1 MVISNST
8 TVRSRPP
15 IRYFTQSGIVGWE
28 GAGGGGDGGD
38 DSSGGDGGDDSFGD
52 DSSGGDGGDDS
63 FGDDGAGDD
72 NSDGDDSV
80 VKAPIALQALQVLES
95 PALTFQ

>member
-38 DSSGGDGGDDSFGD
+38 DSSGGAGFGGDDSFG
-52 DSSGGDGGDDS
+52 GDGS
-63 FGDDGAGDD
+63 GDD

-80 VKAPIALQALQVLES
+80 LKAPIALQALQVLES

>member
-38 DSSGGDGGDDSFGD
+38 DSSDGAGFGGDDSFG
-52 DSSGGDGGDDS
+52 G
-63 FGDDGAGDD
+63 DGAGDD
-72 NSDGDDSV
+72 NSDDDDSV
-80 VKAPIALQALQVLES
+80 VKAPIALQALQVSE
-95 PALTFQ
+95 PIALTFQ

>member
-38 DSSGGDGGDDSFGD
+38 DSSDGAGDGGFGGD
-52 DSSGGDGGDDS
+52 DSSGDDDS
-63 FGDDGAGDD
+63 EGG
-72 NSDGDDSV
+72 DSV
-80 VKAPIALQALQVLES
+80 VKAPIALQALQVSEP

>member
-15 IRYFTQSGIVGWE
+15 IRYFTQSGIVGW
-28 GAGGGGDGGD
+28 GDAGGGRGGGD
-38 DSSGGDGGDDSFGD
+38 DEDDEDGDGEDEDGGDDSFGGDGDGED
-52 DSSGGDGGDDS
+52 DSSGDDDSDGG
-63 FGDDGAGDD
+63 
-72 NSDGDDSV
+72 DSV
-80 VKAPIALQALQVLES
+80 VKAPIALQALQVLEL